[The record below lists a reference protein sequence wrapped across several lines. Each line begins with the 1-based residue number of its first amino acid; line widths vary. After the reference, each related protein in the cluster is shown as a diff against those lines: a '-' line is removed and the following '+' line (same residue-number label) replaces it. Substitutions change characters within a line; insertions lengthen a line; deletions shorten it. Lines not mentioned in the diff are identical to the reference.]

1 MARAADLPS
10 DWALDLQ
17 FAMEPLADEVRTP
30 GERGVEIAQRRSTEA
45 QGIRCL
51 AVRVSYPMA
60 PLTSE
65 QGRLYAQTIETLLQ
79 SRPGRIRAED
89 RFQLG
94 AYLGHRLLIDQPRE
108 RTTREVR
115 LVLVGAT
122 LYVLSA
128 EWPGAG
134 EGPAVARAFLDQA
147 AVRPDFA
154 DPRAT
159 EARERWRE
167 VGFGHFRLRYDA
179 TRWYRDPTDAEPNV
193 FNFLRPDG
201 QAEAEFIAER
211 EPSESPSMEAAVLAT
226 ARENAESVTVRRRG
240 RKYRGATSVEE
251 LRFAART
258 EGILYENH
266 GYFYTGREGAVQL
279 RAWAKAEAFAEM
291 EGDIAELLDG
301 LTIERAVAMAGGR

>member
-1 MARAADLPS
+1 MPA
-10 DWALDLQ
+10 DWALELQ
-17 FAMEPLADEVRTP
+17 FVKEPVADEVRTP
-30 GERGVEIAQRRSTEA
+30 GERGVEVAQRRSTEA
-45 QGIRCL
+45 DGVRCL

-60 PLTSE
+60 PQGAE
-65 QGRLYAQTIETLLQ
+65 QAQVYARTIETLMG
-79 SRPGRIRAED
+79 SRPGRIRAD
-89 RFQLG
+89 DPIQLG
-94 AYLGHRLLIDQPRE
+94 AYAGRRLLIDQPRE

-115 LVLVGAT
+115 LVFVGAT

-128 EWPGAG
+128 EWPGQAD
-134 EGPAVARAFLDQA
+134 GPPPARAFLDQA

-167 VGFGHFRLRYDA
+167 IGFGHFRLRYDA
-179 TRWYRDPTDAEPNV
+179 TRWYRDPNDAELNV
-193 FNFLRPDG
+193 FNLMRPDG
-201 QAEAEFIAER
+201 LAEAEFIAER

-226 ARENAESVTVRRRG
+226 ARENAESVTVRRRAK
-240 RKYRGATSVEE
+240 KYRGSTSVEE

-258 EGILYENH
+258 AGGLYENH

-279 RAWAKAEAFAEM
+279 RAWAEADLFSEV

-301 LTIERAVAMAGGR
+301 LTIERAATMAGGR